1 MSRKNEHAEW
11 VLGVRK
17 CIIFGTGLGRAA
29 ACRLRGQFSKVNHHG
44 MMPIFWSISRV
55 AKMEHFLDPNHHAL
69 LRSRV
74 VKNEVRTDRH
84 TDGHEYV
91 GADEPKMEGKNGA
104 VVWGRG
110 VKKVRFDLRLGG
122 SPIGRLKSRVCKGF
136 SGQKEGPDDCSNTR
150 EKWSS
155 LRSLPTRLSADEP
168 RKESSLFFIFRPEPR
183 GVPEVRRARAYFCA
197 AAAAAQPVQCSPG
210 AP

>member
-1 MSRKNEHAEW
+1 LSRKNEHAEW

-44 MMPIFWSISRV
+44 MMPIFWSISRI

-74 VKNEVRTDRH
+74 VKNEGATDGQ

-91 GADEPKMEGKNGA
+91 GG
-104 VVWGRG
+104 
-110 VKKVRFDLRLGG
+110 LRCCCC
-122 SPIGRLKSRVCKGF
+122 RRRASRVTVF
-136 SGQKEGPDDCSNTR
+136 LATVF
-150 EKWSS
+150 
-155 LRSLPTRLSADEP
+155 LPTRNGLSW
-168 RKESSLFFIFRPEPR
+168 
-183 GVPEVRRARAYFCA
+183 
-197 AAAAAQPVQCSPG
+197 
-210 AP
+210 

>member
-1 MSRKNEHAEW
+1 
-11 VLGVRK
+11 
-17 CIIFGTGLGRAA
+17 
-29 ACRLRGQFSKVNHHG
+29 
-44 MMPIFWSISRV
+44 
-55 AKMEHFLDPNHHAL
+55 MEHFLEANHHAL

-136 SGQKEGPDDCSNTR
+136 RGQKEGADDCSNTR

-168 RKESSLFFIFRPEPR
+168 QKESSLFFISVVCPALPIVQGSEESSLCLSLRRRQERR
-183 GVPEVRRARAYFCA
+183 GITSSAF
-197 AAAAAQPVQCSPG
+197 SS
-210 AP
+210 